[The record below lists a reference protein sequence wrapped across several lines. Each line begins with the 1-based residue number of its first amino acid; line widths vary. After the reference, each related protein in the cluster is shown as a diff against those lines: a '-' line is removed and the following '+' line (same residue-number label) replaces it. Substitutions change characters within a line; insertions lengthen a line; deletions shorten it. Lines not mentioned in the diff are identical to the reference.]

1 MPYRPTKET
10 ERLLLEYPQVA
21 ASIARDLLRQAKSY
35 VNPISARSFNNAGG
49 VLTTIRNLI
58 GFIRGL
64 LLFGR
69 LPLDPEARRELVVGI
84 SELRMQLEKFQPAN
98 TRSIEFA
105 RWKRAIQELE
115 RLARE
120 LGMEIHG

>member
-1 MPYRPTKET
+1 MPYRPTKMT
-10 ERLLLEYPQVA
+10 EKLLQEHPQVA
-21 ASIARDLLRQAKSY
+21 ASIARDLLRQAKTY
-35 VNPISARSFNNAGG
+35 VNPVSAKSFNNAGG

-69 LPLDPEARRELVVGI
+69 LPLDPETRKELVVGI
-84 SELRMQLEKFQPAN
+84 SELRMQLEKFRPAN
-98 TRSIEFA
+98 ANSIEFA
-105 RWKRAIQELE
+105 RWKRAVQELE

-120 LGMEIHG
+120 LGVVISG